1 MREVPGGARATLRVS
16 SRRDPR
22 PAGKALEQP
31 LSAVE
36 LSIALAFLLSDLYD
50 PPPVIRLRRM
60 LERGRAHPVL
70 GPILLIAL
78 AVLLSLVLLHVV
90 LDGSAAAEIGAMCLA
105 LASFLG
111 VPLLERLRG
120 RLSEPLGSVRGDRGP
135 PSLCTRHVLRPAVV
149 AVQSRSLLL
158 RR

>member
-1 MREVPGGARATLRVS
+1 MSLA
-16 SRRDPR
+16 SR
-22 PAGKALEQP
+22 
-31 LSAVE
+31 LSG
-36 LSIALAFLLSDLYD
+36 LYD

-90 LDGSAAAEIGAMCLA
+90 VDGGAAATIGAMCLA
-105 LASFLG
+105 LASVLAL
-111 VPLLERLRG
+111 PLLARLRS
-120 RLSEPLGSVRGDRGP
+120 RRSESPVSARGDRGP
-135 PSLCTRHVLRPAVV
+135 PALSARHVLRPAV
-149 AVQSRSLLL
+149 AAARSRSFPL